1 MSDDT
6 WPDGEAPYEQDG
18 DDGAAWLDGG
28 DDSAYPSEPADI
40 DTVDLQL
47 ADGDETD
54 EPGAVADPDGSD
66 PDLTD
71 PEDPDGLDAVD
82 GGDGG
87 HHDALADAHHDG
99 FADDGDHDELP
110 AGGGDDLGEAHHDE
124 LAGGDDPDGPAEDAP
139 WFAPDVADDPDL
151 GADPDH
157 DDLVDSDGWSADA
170 FPPELDFA
178 DPPEPVDGLPWSDPA
193 MLGDIN
199 DGLIDTD
206 QTEYVTPDV
215 TDLLDYSGA
224 DANASGGD
232 VWAELLG
239 SSDPATAG
247 LARWWAPS

>member
-28 DDSAYPSEPADI
+28 DDSAYPSEPSDI

-47 ADGDETD
+47 ADGDDDAD
-54 EPGAVADPDGSD
+54 EPGAAADPDGD
-66 PDLTD
+66 DLG
-71 PEDPDGLDAVD
+71 DPDGLDLPD
-82 GGDGG
+82 GESAA
-87 HHDALADAHHDG
+87 HHDALTEPGHED
-99 FADDGDHDELP
+99 FADDGDNDGLAEAHGLGDPEHD
-110 AGGGDDLGEAHHDE
+110 GSDGDDT
-124 LAGGDDPDGPAEDAP
+124 GDDAGEESP

-232 VWAELLG
+232 VWAQLLG

>member
-6 WPDGEAPYEQDG
+6 WPDGEPSFDAEG
-18 DDGAAWLDGG
+18 ADDGSAWLDAGE
-28 DDSAYPSEPADI
+28 DPEFSSEPAEI

-47 ADGDETD
+47 GEDD
-54 EPGAVADPDGSD
+54 EPG
-66 PDLTD
+66 
-71 PEDPDGLDAVD
+71 DAAEGD
-82 GGDGG
+82 GGD
-87 HHDALADAHHDG
+87 
-99 FADDGDHDELP
+99 E
-110 AGGGDDLGEAHHDE
+110 DDLGEGLDPIDAD
-124 LAGGDDPDGPAEDAP
+124 LTPDDPADDPAGEDASLDDDP
-139 WFAPDVADDPDL
+139 AAEETTWFAPDLADEPGL

-157 DDLVDSDGWSADA
+157 DDLVDSDGWSSDA

-215 TDLLDYSGA
+215 GDLLDYSGGEA
-224 DANASGGD
+224 PSNGGD

-239 SSDPATAG
+239 SSDPATSG
-247 LARWWAPS
+247 LARWWAPSH